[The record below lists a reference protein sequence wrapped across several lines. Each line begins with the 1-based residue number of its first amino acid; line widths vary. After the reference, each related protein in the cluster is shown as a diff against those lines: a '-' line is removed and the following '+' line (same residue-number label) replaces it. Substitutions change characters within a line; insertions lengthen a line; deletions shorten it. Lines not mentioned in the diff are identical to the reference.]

1 MVPETEE
8 YGISSFVYR
17 CRRPFVPTK
26 LHKLVNSNFF
36 TQERPDTNG
45 GPQAADGGV
54 TGGVERSWRM
64 EPDQVDQTTEPEQ
77 INQTTEPEYQ
87 EKSEEDTMT
96 IARARALGPFGNVLR
111 SKGFMWLATRPHN
124 MGLWSQAGAILV
136 ISNSGPWV
144 KNVTPKKF
152 PDEFSEEDLSL
163 IGDKRNEIVFIGT
176 FTDKDRV

>member
-17 CRRPFVPTK
+17 SRRPFVPTK
-26 LHKLVNSNFF
+26 LHNLVNRNFF

-45 GPQAADGGV
+45 GPQAADGEA

-64 EPDQVDQTTEPEQ
+64 EPEQVNQTIEPE
-77 INQTTEPEYQ
+77 NN
-87 EKSEEDTMT
+87 EKSEEGTMT

-144 KNVTPKKF
+144 KNVTPEKF

-163 IGDKRNEIVFIGT
+163 IGDKRNEIVLIGT
-176 FTDKDRV
+176 FTDKDRI

>member
-26 LHKLVNSNFF
+26 LHRLLNSNFF
-36 TQERPDTNG
+36 TQERPDNNG
-45 GPQAADGGV
+45 GPQDGGGAGGEA

-64 EPDQVDQTTEPEQ
+64 EPEQVNQIIEPE
-77 INQTTEPEYQ
+77 
-87 EKSEEDTMT
+87 EKSEEGPMT
-96 IARARALGPFGNVLR
+96 IEKARALGPFGNVLR

-144 KNVTPKKF
+144 KNVTPEKF

-176 FTDKDRV
+176 FTDKDRISII

>member
-1 MVPETEE
+1 MIPETEE

-17 CRRPFVPTK
+17 SRRPFVPTK

-45 GPQAADGGV
+45 GPQAGDGEA

-64 EPDQVDQTTEPEQ
+64 EPDQV
-77 INQTTEPEYQ
+77 NQTTESENK
-87 EKSEEDTMT
+87 EKSEEGTMT
-96 IARARALGPFGNVLR
+96 IAGARALGPFGNVLR

-144 KNVTPKKF
+144 KNVTPEKF
-152 PDEFSEEDLSL
+152 PDEFSKEDLSL